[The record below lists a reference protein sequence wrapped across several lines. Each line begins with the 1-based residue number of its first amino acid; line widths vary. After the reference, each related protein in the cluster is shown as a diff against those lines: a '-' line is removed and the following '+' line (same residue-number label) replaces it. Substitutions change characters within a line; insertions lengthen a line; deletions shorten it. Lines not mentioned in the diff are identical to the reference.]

1 MALRTIKPFK
11 YFQPSTLVELLP
23 LVEKFGS
30 EGKIMAGG
38 TDLVVQLKTREVPP
52 LKYIFDIENIEE
64 LHYIRDEGETLRI
77 GSMVKLRTLKAS
89 PVIRKK
95 TFILA
100 EAVRSMATP
109 QIRTMGTIGGNLC
122 NASPGADTAPPLLSL
137 GARLKILSTKGE
149 RIVPIE
155 NFFAS
160 VKRTALRSGELVTEI
175 IVPCQPDGYGGAF
188 MKVGRRVGH
197 DISVANVAVV
207 VKLKKDCVE
216 DVRIALG
223 SVAPT
228 PMRAIETEAFLK
240 GKACDQ
246 GNITR
251 AAEIASTEIR
261 PISDIRASAEYRRDV
276 VKSLIEM
283 AIQRAAERIRSAR
296 W

>member
-1 MALRTIKPFK
+1 MALFKIKPFK
-11 YFQPSTLVELLP
+11 YFQPSTLMELLP
-23 LVEKFGS
+23 LVEKFGT

-52 LKYIFDIENIEE
+52 LKYIFDIENIKE

-77 GSMVKLRTLKAS
+77 GPIVKLRTLKTS
-89 PVIRKK
+89 SVIRKK

-100 EAVRSMATP
+100 EAVHYLATP
-109 QIRTMGTIGGNLC
+109 QIRNMGTIGGNLC
-122 NASPGADTAPPLLSL
+122 NASPAADTAPSLMVL
-137 GARLKILSTKGE
+137 GAKLRISSTKGE

-160 VKRTALRSGELVTEI
+160 VKRTALRSSELLTEI
-175 IVPCQPDGYGGAF
+175 IVPRQPDGYGGAF

-197 DISVANVAVV
+197 DISVASGAVMV
-207 VKLKKDCVE
+207 TLKKDCVE

-240 GKACDQ
+240 GKEYSQ
-246 GNITR
+246 ENIRR
-251 AAEIASTEIR
+251 ASEIASTEIR
-261 PISDIRASAEYRRDV
+261 PISDIRASAEYRRNV
-276 VKSLIEM
+276 VKSLIEIT
-283 AIQRAAERIRSAR
+283 IQKAAERIRGH
-296 W
+296 

>member
-1 MALRTIKPFK
+1 MALRTIKPFE
-11 YFQPSTLVELLP
+11 YFQPSTLEELLP

-52 LKYIFDIENIEE
+52 LKYVFDIENIEG

-77 GSMVKLRTLKAS
+77 GPTVKLRTLKTS
-89 PVIRKK
+89 PLIRKK

-100 EAVRSMATP
+100 EAVRSLATP

-137 GARLKILSTKGE
+137 GARVKILSTKGE

-160 VKRTALRSGELVTEI
+160 VKRTALRSSELLTEI

-207 VKLKKDCVE
+207 VKLTKDCVE

-240 GKACDQ
+240 GKEYSQ
-246 GNITR
+246 ENITR
-251 AAEIASTEIR
+251 AAEIASTEIK
-261 PISDIRASAEYRRDV
+261 PISDIRASAEYRREV

-283 AIQRAAERIRSAR
+283 AIQRAAERIRR
-296 W
+296 R